1 MKLQKRPL
9 SLLISAILIS
19 APVAAQTEQ
28 DDHQDLERIV
38 VTASPLERTAIES
51 AQPIYV
57 MSGDALRQ
65 SQAATLGET
74 LRDLPGVQSSYYS
87 PTSSS
92 PVIRGL
98 DGPRVRILQNG
109 LDVGDVSRGGPDHA
123 VSSEVSTAQQIEV
136 LRGPATLLYG
146 SGASGG
152 IVNVVDNRIPRQPL
166 TGTQGQVGV
175 GVSSAANERHG
186 SASLQQGN
194 GDFVLHIDGFK
205 RDADD
210 YRVPEFTTPDGE
222 HSNTIENSF
231 TDDIGATVGASYHFD
246 RGFFGASY
254 GRLERDYGI
263 PGHAH
268 GHEEE
273 NEPGHADEHGHDE
286 PAHADEHDAHDEGGI
301 FARMV
306 QDRVQL
312 MGQLDNPFSGFER
325 LNISFGYTELT
336 HEEVEDSF
344 VESAFSVKQSE
355 LRIVGRHDPIWG
367 WRGALGTQL
376 KQEDYNAYGAEA
388 FTPPTETQLAGLF
401 WLGERRSGNI
411 TWELGARAERVEI
424 DTADYA
430 TLSYT
435 PVSASFGATLR
446 QSEQLVYSASLSY
459 SERAP
464 QSSELFSNGAHFA
477 TRTYDIGGIYEVHE
491 EHGEED
497 HGHEEPG
504 HEEPGHDEHADEHMD
519 YHLAFADR
527 ALRKETSTNLD
538 LGVHYDGAQ
547 WHFDANVFYNQINDF
562 IYTRSLGFSSEH
574 LDADL
579 GVHDDHADEHDGHAH
594 DASGLAV
601 YQYVQQDADLYGF
614 EVQGHYLFNDNWKV
628 GAFTDF
634 TRAKLQGGAGNVPR
648 IPAMRSGMD
657 ITYTQSNWDASIGYT
672 QYWAQNDTA
681 EGESATDAFG
691 QLNAYLNFYPQLNGR
706 QDIAVYVKAE
716 NLTNRLG
723 FVHNSFIRDY
733 APLPGMNVGAGVRI
747 SF

>member
-9 SLLISAILIS
+9 SLLISALVVT
-19 APVAAQTEQ
+19 APALAQDSQ

-123 VSSEVSTAQQIEV
+123 VSSEVSTATQIEV
-136 LRGPATLLYG
+136 LRGPSTLLYG

-152 IVNVVDNRIPRQPL
+152 IVNVVDNRIPRQPM
-166 TGTQGQVGV
+166 TGTQGEVAV
-175 GVSSAANERHG
+175 GVSSAANERLG

-194 GDFVLHIDGFK
+194 GDFVLHLDGFK

-210 YRVPEFTTPDGE
+210 YRVPEFTNPEGE
-222 HSNTIENSF
+222 RSDTIENSF
-231 TDDIGATVGASYHFD
+231 TDDIGATVGASYHFED
-246 RGFFGASY
+246 GFFGASY

-263 PGHAH
+263 PGHGH

-273 NEPGHADEHGHDE
+273 EDEHAHEELEEPGHEDEHANEETGH
-286 PAHADEHDAHDEGGI
+286 AGV

-312 MGQLDNPFSGFER
+312 LGQLDNPFSGFER
-325 LNISFGYTELT
+325 LNVSFGYTELT
-336 HEEVEDSF
+336 HEEIEESF
-344 VESAFSVKQSE
+344 IESAFSVEQAE
-355 LRIVGRHDPIWG
+355 LRIVARHEPVMG
-367 WRGALGTQL
+367 WRGALGTQI
-376 KQEDYNAYGAEA
+376 KQVDYNAYGAEA
-388 FTPPTETQLAGLF
+388 FSPATDTQLAGLF

-411 TWELGARAERVEI
+411 TWELGARAEHVEL
-424 DTADYA
+424 DTEDFA

-446 QSEQLVYSASLSY
+446 QNEQLVYSASLSY

-464 QSSELFSNGAHFA
+464 QANELFSNGAHFA
-477 TRTYDIGGIYEVHE
+477 TRTYDVGGAFEVHE
-491 EHGEED
+491 EHGHEEE
-497 HGHEEPG
+497 GHEEPA
-504 HEEPGHDEHADEHMD
+504 HDEQADEEHMD
-519 YHLAFADR
+519 YHLAMADQ

-538 LGVHYDGAQ
+538 LGVHYDGAK
-547 WHFDANVFYNQINDF
+547 WHLNANLFYNQINDF
-562 IYTRSLGFSSEH
+562 IYARGLGFTSAH
-574 LDADL
+574 LESDL
-579 GVHDDHADEHDGHAH
+579 GTDDDHADEHDGHAH
-594 DASGLAV
+594 DDSGLAV
-601 YQYVQQDADLYGF
+601 YQYAQEDADLYGF
-614 EVQGHYLFNDNWKV
+614 EFEGHYLINDAWKI
-628 GAFTDF
+628 GAFSDF

-648 IPAMRSGMD
+648 IPAMRTGLD
-657 ITYTQSNWDASIGYT
+657 VTYTQQNWDATIGYT

-681 EGESATDAFG
+681 EGEAATDAFG
-691 QLNAYLNFYPQLNGR
+691 QLNAYLNFYPQVGGR

-723 FVHNSFIRDY
+723 YVHNSFIRDY